1 MGFDRCRAIAVAG
14 RNGHDRSSSSS
25 GRGKSDL
32 MSPQTP
38 LGMEKAR
45 SSAHTLMILSD
56 LGCFDA
62 LQHAKG

>member
-1 MGFDRCRAIAVAG
+1 MDFERCRAIAVAA
-14 RNGHDRSSSSS
+14 RNGHDRSSS

-45 SSAHTLMILSD
+45 SYAHVLMILSD
-56 LGCFDA
+56 LGCFNA
-62 LQHAKG
+62 LQHAMG